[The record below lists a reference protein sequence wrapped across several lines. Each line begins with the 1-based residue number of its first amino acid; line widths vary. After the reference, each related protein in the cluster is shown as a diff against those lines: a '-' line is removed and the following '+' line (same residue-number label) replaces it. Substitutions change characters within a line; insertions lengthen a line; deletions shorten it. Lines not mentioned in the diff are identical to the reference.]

1 MYCIMLYIIEK
12 IKHNR
17 SMVAKWLAQS
27 LATTEVLGSSPG
39 VGNNNFSGY
48 CCPTVNNRLANKRP
62 HALIQ

>member
-1 MYCIMLYIIEK
+1 
-12 IKHNR
+12 
-17 SMVAKWLAQS
+17 MVAKWLAQS